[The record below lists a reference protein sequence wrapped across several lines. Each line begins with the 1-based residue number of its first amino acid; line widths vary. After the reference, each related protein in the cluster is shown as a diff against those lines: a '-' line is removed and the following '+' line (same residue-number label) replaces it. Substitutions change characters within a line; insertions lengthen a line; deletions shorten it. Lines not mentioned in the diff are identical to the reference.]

1 MDDFGTGYAMMQ
13 RLRHIPATEIKID
26 QSFVRNMQVS
36 SSDRIV
42 VEKTVEI
49 GHELG
54 MTVVA
59 EGVETAEQLEFLR
72 EIGCDIG
79 QGYYF
84 SEPLA
89 PEALQLWLAHYRS
102 DAGCELT
109 FERAVDRAF
118 VEHGTWAMRCV

>member
-1 MDDFGTGYAMMQ
+1 MKGFLISIDDFGTGYAMMQ
-13 RLRHIPATEIKID
+13 HLRHIPATEIKID

-36 SSDRIV
+36 NSDHVV

-54 MTVVA
+54 MKVVA

-72 EIGCDIG
+72 EIGCDTA

-84 SEPLA
+84 SRPLA
-89 PEALQLWLAHYRS
+89 SEALQMWLSNYR
-102 DAGCELT
+102 
-109 FERAVDRAF
+109 RAAV
-118 VEHGTWAMRCV
+118 VN